1 MTNPS
6 HPEHRMERHC
16 LRRLNIRGLT
26 APLTLVLA
34 LLSGPLGAA
43 PCDTRG
49 VAITAIT
56 GADGG
61 EPLPA
66 DETVTLRGRVG
77 GAFLDGLDGFWIQQG
92 QGRAARGVFVYAPG
106 LEPGSREAE
115 AITAGRHL
123 AVTAETDRY
132 RGRIQLDD
140 VEAITDCGP
149 GGIEPAVIRWPPGP
163 AERRRRAGTRVRLRS
178 DLVVSGHFQLG
189 RYGSLHLSRERIFHP
204 NHIPAGPASPE
215 WLVLDDG
222 EYRRGPEPVP
232 YLDAAGTRRAGSR
245 VTDLTGILTRAFGA
259 WRNHPTQAPTF
270 SGGPRPPAPP
280 PPEPGHRRVAAL
292 NLANLFDTL
301 GERGARTAPERRRQ
315 TERLAALVE
324 GLRADVLAVSEL
336 ENRPTAADLLM
347 REVGQGDYR
356 IRRRPP
362 VGDDAIRNALLYRP
376 DRVRPVG
383 PVRVLD
389 AGPFVRPPLVQRF
402 RPVAA
407 SGEAFTV
414 VAVHLKSKGGCPDH
428 GDVDRGAGCWDE
440 QRTRAARALASALPD
455 GSSPVIIAG
464 DLNAY
469 PAEAPLTRLRR
480 AGFRDLL
487 GHHQPAEENHTYNY
501 RGRSGRLDYL
511 LVRGEGPVHRAGIWG
526 VNADEP
532 AVAADGGPWRAGD
545 HDPVWL
551 DLGGGAR

>member
-1 MTNPS
+1 
-6 HPEHRMERHC
+6 MERH
-16 LRRLNIRGLT
+16 RLPHRGLT
-26 APLTLVLA
+26 ALVLLIA
-34 LLSGPLGAA
+34 TLLSGPLEAA
-43 PCDTRG
+43 PCGTRG
-49 VAITAIT
+49 EAIAAIT
-56 GADGG
+56 GADGDA
-61 EPLPA
+61 PLPA

-77 GAFLDGLDGFWIQQG
+77 GAFLDGLDGFWLQQG
-92 QGRAARGVFVYAPG
+92 EGQTARGVFVYAPE
-106 LEPGSREAE
+106 LEPGSSEAE
-115 AITAGRHL
+115 AVTAGRQL

-132 RGRIQLDD
+132 RNRTQLNR

-149 GGIEPAVIRWPPGP
+149 AGIEPAAIRWPLGRE
-163 AERRRRAGTRVRLRS
+163 ERRRRAGTRVQLGH

-204 NHIPAGPASPE
+204 NHVPAGPVEPD

-222 EYRRGPEPVP
+222 EYRRGPDPVP

-259 WRNHPTQAPTF
+259 WRIHPTQAPTF
-270 SGGPRPPAPP
+270 ADGQRPLAPSPPRP
-280 PPEPGHRRVAAL
+280 GLRRVAGL

-301 GERGARTAPERRRQ
+301 GERGARTVTERRRQ
-315 TERLAALVE
+315 TDRLAALVE
-324 GLRADVLAVSEL
+324 GLGADVLAVSEL
-336 ENRPTAADLLM
+336 ENRPAAADLLT
-347 REVGQGDYR
+347 RKVGQGNYR
-356 IRRRPP
+356 IRQRPP

-402 RPVAA
+402 RPVGTA
-407 SGEAFTV
+407 GEAFTV
-414 VAVHLKSKGGCPDH
+414 VAVHLKSKGGCPEE

-440 QRTRAARALASALPD
+440 QRTRAAEAMATTLPD
-455 GSSPVIIAG
+455 RSSPVIIAG

-487 GHHQPAEENHTYNY
+487 RHHPPAAESPTYNY

-532 AVAADGGPWRAGD
+532 AVAADGGPWRASD

-551 DLGGGAR
+551 DLGVEAR